1 MTREEITSPNHLCSL
16 ESHYQALTF
25 IFKAYKFF
33 SRKAEYAVTFNEST
47 LKVEYKGFIV
57 EYMADF
63 STVDHIH
70 KQIKEFKIYGN
81 KNATPKQKVFALMY
95 SRYIDFPG
103 DFWTEKISVSLSFFS
118 DISNVFFD
126 SLKVIH
132 YSHITRKIYGYAKTF
147 CIKKLR

>member
-1 MTREEITSPNHLCSL
+1 
-16 ESHYQALTF
+16 
-25 IFKAYKFF
+25 
-33 SRKAEYAVTFNEST
+33 
-47 LKVEYKGFIV
+47 
-57 EYMADF
+57 MADF

-81 KNATPKQKVFALMY
+81 KNGTPKQKVFALMY

-103 DFWTEKISVSLSFFS
+103 DFWTEKRSVSLSFFS

-126 SLKVIH
+126 LLKVIH
-132 YSHITRKIYGYAKTF
+132 YLHITRKIYGYAKTF